1 MKKRIIFFVV
11 VFFSVLILSVKGGS
25 MVGLGAFNK
34 EIWSDK
40 EFNDVVMEE
49 IKSAQKILPKEPND
63 NVVNLNIELPDDSL
77 KAAIVSVS
85 SLVNGD
91 YIYVGPYKNTIT
103 LPANEKMLKSAESSD
118 FDGMDI
124 LSITFIDTKRKTTY
138 TCTQEKLYKVWE
150 LNKIATV
157 HFLESR
163 IPDENGQPLCY
174 SVQISGDL

>member
-11 VFFSVLILSVKGGS
+11 MFFSVLILSVKGGD

-34 EIWSDK
+34 EVWSDK

-49 IKSAQKILPKEPND
+49 IKSAQKILPQEPNG

-85 SLVNGD
+85 SLVNGG

-103 LPANEKMLKSAESSD
+103 LPASEKMLKSEESSD

-124 LSITFIDTKRKTTY
+124 LSITFIDTKCKTTY
-138 TCTQEKLYKVWE
+138 TCTQEKIYKVWE

-163 IPDENGQPLCY
+163 KPDENGQPLCY
-174 SVQISGDL
+174 SVNISGGL